1 MTHLNFRLGVMK
13 ATQPLSDKSIENEP
27 NKAATWFLNYEKSIE
42 SILRLGERTTLL
54 GMQCFNASTIHKISK
69 RLPYTIQYQTYELK
83 EDGREKLEKIIDMVT
98 KARTNAEKRATD
110 KNNQSPDI
118 TMVSSEVNVA
128 QNEPDTTSSL
138 PEAHQDA
145 SRGQQYTTGWT
156 KSSLNSSLPQC
167 EDSDR
172 VDCLLRTQSQSLQ
185 RLVKRPRSQPLSTE
199 NDFLNARVST

>member
-110 KNNQSPDI
+110 KNNQSSDI
-118 TMVSSEVNVA
+118 TTMSSKVNIT
-128 QNEPDTTSSL
+128 QNEIDTTVNPSQTSSSSSC
-138 PEAHQDA
+138 A
-145 SRGQQYTTGWT
+145 SRYDSWTLLCLGTG
-156 KSSLNSSLPQC
+156 
-167 EDSDR
+167 
-172 VDCLLRTQSQSLQ
+172 
-185 RLVKRPRSQPLSTE
+185 
-199 NDFLNARVST
+199 

>member
-1 MTHLNFRLGVMK
+1 MK

-98 KARTNAEKRATD
+98 NAEKRAKY

-118 TMVSSEVNVA
+118 TTVSSEVNVA

-145 SRGQQYTTGWT
+145 SRGQQYTTGFLRT
-156 KSSLNSSLPQC
+156 KSSLNSTLPQC
-167 EDSDR
+167 KDSD
-172 VDCLLRTQSQSLQ
+172 LSLIHI
-185 RLVKRPRSQPLSTE
+185 
-199 NDFLNARVST
+199 